1 MTKPLHHIQLLTMK
15 RSSIIMAIKKRYTG
29 NNVRAAWIGCFISLS
44 FVANAQEIIPLYAG
58 AVPNSK
64 ASDVQESGAVSGV
77 LKGITKPTLEYFKP
91 APDKAS
97 GAAVIIIPG
106 GGYGVVVYQGE
117 GINIAKALAEKGVA
131 AFVLKYRLPSDA
143 IMPDKKIGPLQD
155 AQQAIKLVRDGAT
168 KWGIDVSKVGIM
180 GFSAG
185 GHLASTAA
193 THFDKAYVDNAS
205 NTSLRPDFQILI
217 YPVISMQD
225 SLAHGGSRDNLLGK
239 NPSAADRQLFSN
251 ELQLT
256 ASTPPTYLTHA
267 ADDKVVDVDNSIIYF
282 EKLRHLK
289 VPVEMHIYP
298 KGDHGFVFRHPGWM
312 EPLFA
317 WMKINLWINN

>member
-1 MTKPLHHIQLLTMK
+1 MNPDTMK
-15 RSSIIMAIKKRYTG
+15 RFSLGHTG
-29 NNVRAAWIGCFISLS
+29 RERKATATLAACLVALS
-44 FVANAQEIIPLYAG
+44 FAASAQEIIPLYTG
-58 AVPNSK
+58 AVPNSI
-64 ASDVQESGAVSGV
+64 ASEVQESGAEKGMF
-77 LKGITKPTLEYFKP
+77 KGITKPTLEYFNP

-106 GGYGVVVYQGE
+106 GGYSVVVYNGE
-117 GINIAKALAEKGVA
+117 GISTAKAMAEKGVA

-143 IMPDKKIGPLQD
+143 IMADKKIGPLQD
-155 AQQAIKLVRDGAT
+155 AQQAIKLVRENAD
-168 KWGIDVSKVGIM
+168 KWGIDKAKIGIM

-185 GHLASTAA
+185 GHLASTEA
-193 THFDKAYVDNAS
+193 THFDKAYIENGT
-205 NTSLRPDFQILI
+205 NTSLRPDFQILV

-225 SLAHGGSRDNLLGK
+225 SLSHAGSRDNLLGK
-239 NPSAADRQLFSN
+239 NPSAADKDLFSN
-251 ELQLT
+251 ELQVT
-256 ASTPPTYLTHA
+256 ANTPPTYLTHA
-267 ADDKVVDVDNSIIYF
+267 ADDKVVDVDNSIVYF

-317 WMKINLWINN
+317 WMTLNNWLKP

>member
-1 MTKPLHHIQLLTMK
+1 MKPVRSTIVNKLTL
-15 RSSIIMAIKKRYTG
+15 
-29 NNVRAAWIGCFISLS
+29 SLFLAVS
-44 FVANAQEIIPLYAG
+44 LTANAQEIIPLYAG
-58 AVPNSK
+58 TVPNSNT
-64 ASDVQESGAVSGV
+64 SDVQETGAESGV
-77 LKGITKPTLEYFKP
+77 LKGITKPTLEFFKP
-91 APDKAS
+91 APGKAS

-131 AFVLKYRLPSDA
+131 AFILKYRLPSDA

-168 KWGIDVSKVGIM
+168 KWGIDARKVGIM

-193 THFDKAYVDNAS
+193 THYEKSYVDNATS
-205 NTSLRPDFQILI
+205 TSLRPDFQILI
-217 YPVISMQD
+217 YPVISMRD
-225 SLAHGGSRDNLLGK
+225 SLAHGGSRNNLLGK
-239 NPSAADRQLFSN
+239 TPTQQDIALFSN
-251 ELQLT
+251 ELHVR
-256 ASTPPTYLTHA
+256 ADTPPTYLTHS

-282 EKLRHLK
+282 EQLRRQK

-298 KGDHGFVFRHPGWM
+298 KGDHGFIFRHPGWM

-317 WMKINLWINN
+317 WMKENNWLTN

>member
-1 MTKPLHHIQLLTMK
+1 MK
-15 RSSIIMAIKKRYTG
+15 RSDLLTGPRKKTLA
-29 NNVRAAWIGCFISLS
+29 VAVFIGYLLTLAFP
-44 FVANAQEIIPLYAG
+44 AEAQEIIPLYAG
-58 AVPNSK
+58 AVPNSNV
-64 ASDVQESGAVSGV
+64 SDVQESGASSGV
-77 LKGITKPTLEYFKP
+77 LKGITKPTLEYFK
-91 APDKAS
+91 AADGKTS

-117 GINIAKALAEKGVA
+117 GINIAKAMAEKGVA

-155 AQQAIKLVRDGAT
+155 AQQAIKLVRENAD
-168 KWGIDVSKVGIM
+168 KWGIDKSKIGIM

-193 THFDKAYVDNAS
+193 THFGKAYVDNAD
-205 NTSLRPDFQILI
+205 NTSLRPDFQILV

-225 SLAHGGSRDNLLGK
+225 SLAHGGSRNNLLGK
-239 NPSAADRQLFSN
+239 NPSTDDKRLFSN
-251 ELQLT
+251 ELQVT
-256 ASTPPTYLTHA
+256 ADTPPTYLTHA
-267 ADDKVVDVDNSIIYF
+267 ADDKVVDVDNSIVYF
-282 EKLRHLK
+282 EKLRHQK

-312 EPLFA
+312 DPLFA
-317 WMKINLWINN
+317 WMQLNQWIKN

>member
-1 MTKPLHHIQLLTMK
+1 MLTAVKRHKNRKVIALAIYLVAAPLITQ
-15 RSSIIMAIKKRYTG
+15 
-29 NNVRAAWIGCFISLS
+29 
-44 FVANAQEIIPLYAG
+44 AQEMIPLYSA

-64 ASDVQESGAVSGV
+64 ISNVQESGAESGV

-91 APDKAS
+91 AADKAS

-117 GINIAKALAEKGVA
+117 GVNTAKAMAEQGVA

-155 AQQAIKLVRDGAT
+155 AQQALKLVRDGAA
-168 KWGIDVSKVGIM
+168 KWGIDASKVGIM

-193 THFDKAYVDNAS
+193 THFDKAYIDNS
-205 NTSLRPDFQILI
+205 NGTSLRPDFQILI

-225 SLAHGGSRDNLLGK
+225 SLTHGGSRDNLLGK
-239 NPSAADRQLFSN
+239 NPSRQDAELFSN
-251 ELQLT
+251 ELRVGAT
-256 ASTPPTYLTHA
+256 TPPTYLTHA
-267 ADDKVVDVDNSIIYF
+267 ADDKLVDVDNSIVYF

-298 KGDHGFVFRHPGWM
+298 KGDHGFIFRHPGWM
-312 EPLFA
+312 DPLFA
-317 WMKINLWINN
+317 WMKQNSWIKN

>member
-1 MTKPLHHIQLLTMK
+1 MKTIRSIRVGRLTVVVTALVSCLL
-15 RSSIIMAIKKRYTG
+15 AFD
-29 NNVRAAWIGCFISLS
+29 AQ
-44 FVANAQEIIPLYAG
+44 AQEIIPLYSG
-58 AVPNSK
+58 SVPNSK
-64 ASDVQESGAVSGV
+64 ASDVQESGATSGV

-106 GGYGVVVYQGE
+106 GGYGVVVYNGE
-117 GINIAKALAEKGVA
+117 GVGTAKAMAEKGIA

-155 AQQAIKLVRDGAT
+155 AQQAIKLVRENAA
-168 KWGIDVSKVGIM
+168 KWGIDASKVGIM

-193 THFDKAYVDNAS
+193 THFEKSYVDNAS

-225 SLAHGGSRDNLLGK
+225 SLTHGGSHDNLLGK
-239 NPSAADRQLFSN
+239 NPSRQDIDLFSN
-251 ELQLT
+251 ELQVR
-256 ASTPPTYLTHA
+256 ANTPPTYLTHA
-267 ADDKVVDVDNSIIYF
+267 ADDKLVDVDNSIVFF
-282 EKLRHLK
+282 EKLRRQK

-317 WMKINLWINN
+317 WMKLNNWLTNK

>member
-1 MTKPLHHIQLLTMK
+1 MTVTALAGCLL
-15 RSSIIMAIKKRYTG
+15 AF
-29 NNVRAAWIGCFISLS
+29 AAQ
-44 FVANAQEIIPLYAG
+44 AQEFIPLYSG
-58 AVPNSK
+58 SVPNSK
-64 ASDVQESGAVSGV
+64 AADVQESGADKGV
-77 LKGITKPTLEYFKP
+77 IRGITKPTLEYFKP

-106 GGYGVVVYQGE
+106 GGYGVVVYNGE
-117 GINIAKALAEKGVA
+117 GVNTAKAMAEQGIA

-155 AQQAIKLVRDGAT
+155 AQQAIKLVRENAK
-168 KWGIDVSKVGIM
+168 KWGIDASKVGIM

-193 THFDKAYVDNAS
+193 THFEKAYVDNTN

-225 SLAHGGSRDNLLGK
+225 SLTHGGSHDSLLGK
-239 NPSAADRQLFSN
+239 NPSKQDIDLFSN
-251 ELQLT
+251 ELQVR
-256 ASTPPTYLTHA
+256 ANTPPTYLTHA
-267 ADDKVVDVDNSIIYF
+267 ADDKLVDVDNSIVFF
-282 EKLRHLK
+282 EKLRRRK

-312 EPLFA
+312 DPLFA
-317 WMKINLWINN
+317 WMKLNNWLLNK